1 MARMPSRLRARLGA
15 ARRRLFGPRPPA
27 IVRAVR
33 AASIT
38 YLEEAA
44 LVDLFDAVARAD
56 RRGEPGVFIE
66 VGCALGGSALVM
78 AAARAGGRELQA
90 YDVFGMPP
98 GATAGDG
105 PDVHAR
111 AAIIAA
117 GRSEGI
123 GGNLYYGYVDGLLER
138 VIETFRSHGFDPARQ
153 NIHFVKGL
161 VQDTLHDPGAVA
173 VAHIDCD
180 RYASVKVCLERIAP
194 RLTRHGVMIIDDYD
208 SKSGCRRA
216 VDEYLAQHGAD
227 YRLVRRARVHLT
239 RRI

>member
-1 MARMPSRLRARLGA
+1 MAGMPGRLRARLGA

-38 YLEEAA
+38 YLDEAA

-56 RRGEPGVFIE
+56 RTVEPGVFIE

-78 AAARAGGRELQA
+78 AAARAGSRELRV

-105 PDVHAR
+105 SDVHAR

-117 GRSEGI
+117 GQSEGI
-123 GGNLYYGYVDGLLER
+123 DGHLYYGYVDGLLER
-138 VIETFRSHGFDPARQ
+138 VIATFRSHGFEPGQD
-153 NIHFVKGL
+153 NI
-161 VQDTLHDPGAVA
+161 
-173 VAHIDCD
+173 
-180 RYASVKVCLERIAP
+180 
-194 RLTRHGVMIIDDYD
+194 
-208 SKSGCRRA
+208 
-216 VDEYLAQHGAD
+216 
-227 YRLVRRARVHLT
+227 
-239 RRI
+239 